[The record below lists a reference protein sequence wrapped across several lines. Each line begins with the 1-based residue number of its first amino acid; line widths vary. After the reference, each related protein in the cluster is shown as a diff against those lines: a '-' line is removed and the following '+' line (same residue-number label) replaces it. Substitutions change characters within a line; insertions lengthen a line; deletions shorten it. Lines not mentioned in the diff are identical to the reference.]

1 MSKEQKTKSR
11 GGGFLDFFSNIVSGN
26 REQEKLNEKM
36 KDNEDNLVK
45 LTDMIKKEEEKKKEL
60 EEKKKRIRRK
70 IKNTRSK
77 KNY

>member
-45 LTDMIKKEEEKKKEL
+45 LTDMIKKEEEKKRIRR
-60 EEKKKRIRRK
+60 KKKRIRRK